1 METQN
6 QSRKIDEA
14 VCCPPFA
21 PAQWEDKLLEWNN
34 KKFVKDSVFTL
45 FYMPITF
52 GKVMKRLDRKIRDAN
67 ATIPD
72 WLCLSDHTSK
82 WNMDVYVAVDQ
93 NIPNAVNVSLSGKF
107 YSKVYEG
114 NFKETGNWCKDYES
128 VVKSKGMGVKKWY
141 MWYTTCPKCAKKYGK
156 NYVAIVSEVE

>member
-1 METQN
+1 MKENET
-6 QSRKIDEA
+6 STT
-14 VCCPPFA
+14 CCPPFD
-21 PAQWEDKLLEWNN
+21 PALWDDKLIEWNN
-34 KKFVKDSVFTL
+34 KKFIKDSVLTL

-52 GKVMKRLDRKIRDAN
+52 GKVMKRLDRKVSSAN

-82 WNMDVYVAVDQ
+82 WNMDVYLAIDKE
-93 NIPNAVNVSLSGKF
+93 IPDENLVTFSGKF

-114 NFKETGNWCKDYES
+114 ALKETAKWCKDYEA
-128 VVKSKGMGVKKWY
+128 VVKSKGLNIKKWY

-156 NYVAIVSEVE
+156 NYVAIVAEVE